1 MNTSL
6 KRSIPLALAVAG
18 ALALSACGREE
29 NRSAG
34 QAVDET
40 IAKVEQKS
48 AEAAGE
54 ARQAA
59 EQAGEKVAAVARDA
73 AITAEINAALT
84 RDPSLSALKVDVD
97 TTEGRVVLRGS
108 APDAAA
114 RERAT
119 RLAAEVKGV
128 TAVENLMTV
137 AAPSS

>member
-1 MNTSL
+1 MNTPL
-6 KRSIPLALAVAG
+6 NRSIPLALAVAG

-29 NRSAG
+29 QRTAG

-48 AEAAGE
+48 EAAADS
-54 ARQAA
+54 ARQVA
-59 EQAGEKVAAVARDA
+59 EQAGDKVATVARDA
-73 AITAEINAALT
+73 TITAEINAALA
-84 RDPSLSALKVDVD
+84 RDPSISALKVDVD
-97 TTEGRVVLRGS
+97 TSDGRVVLRGS

-119 RLAAEVKGV
+119 RLAANVKGV